1 MELFYVSVLTLGEI
15 RKGIALLKELKRQVE
30 LQAWLEADLVLRFA
44 GRILSVDSTAADR
57 WGRLTA
63 QVGSKTALRVID
75 GLMAATALHHN
86 LTFVTRNT
94 KDVARTGVPFFQPLK
109 RPVLIA
115 ATCSLQWDAQR
126 RLHSL

>member
-94 KDVARTGVPFFQPLK
+94 KDVARTGVPFFNPWSA
-109 RPVLIA
+109 R
-115 ATCSLQWDAQR
+115 S
-126 RLHSL
+126 